1 LRKAKIAG
9 FEQKAHDKTMPSPSP
24 FDDPKRAAAL
34 WARFRR
40 LMAWMF
46 LITLVT
52 VIGAIRMLYKQEG
65 MVSIHFYIA
74 VAIGMSF
81 AMLLMSGLMGLV
93 FLSNSSG
100 HDDSIGD

>member
-1 LRKAKIAG
+1 
-9 FEQKAHDKTMPSPSP
+9 MPSPSP
-24 FDDPKRAAAL
+24 FDDPERAAAI

-40 LMAWMF
+40 LMLWMF
-46 LITLVT
+46 LITVVT
-52 VIGAIRMLYKQEG
+52 VSGAIRMLYKQEG
-65 MVSIHFYIA
+65 LVSIHFYIA

-81 AMLLMSGLMGLV
+81 AMLLMAGLMGLV